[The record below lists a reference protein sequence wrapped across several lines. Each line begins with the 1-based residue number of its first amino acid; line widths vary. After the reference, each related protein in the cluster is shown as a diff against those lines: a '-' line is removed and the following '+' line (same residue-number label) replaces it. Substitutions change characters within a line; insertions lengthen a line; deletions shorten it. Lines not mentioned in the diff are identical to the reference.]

1 MTEYV
6 KSDYDF
12 YFRFAIADM
21 GYDVKLIPY
30 EQCARRSGTSS
41 YNVWR
46 YLTFAINSMVATSI
60 VPLRLMTVLG
70 LIMSV
75 CSFLVGSVY
84 LILKLARWHNFQAG
98 TAPILIGMFFLGA
111 VQLFFMGILGEYI
124 GVILRKVTKKPEVI
138 VGEKINFEDEETIE
152 EHR

>member
-1 MTEYV
+1 ML
-6 KSDYDF
+6 
-12 YFRFAIADM
+12 FR
-21 GYDVKLIPY
+21 
-30 EQCARRSGTSS
+30 S
-41 YNVWR
+41 
-46 YLTFAINSMVATSI
+46 ATSI